1 MNKIYKVS
9 VKITGFGFG
18 VSENAYEEVKPFEGD
33 MYFRNKYLAD
43 KYIDEIYRT
52 AEKFQPSY
60 YKYGKLE
67 ITNYGNYSVYVTI
80 CSSIEEF
87 RI

>member
-18 VSENAYEEVKPFEGD
+18 YSEGVYEAVKTFEGD
-33 MYFRNKYLAD
+33 MYFRNQYLAD
-43 KYIDEIYRT
+43 KYVDEIYDV

-60 YKYGKLE
+60 YRHGEIE
-67 ITNYGNYSVYVTI
+67 ITNYGNYSVYV
-80 CSSIEEF
+80 SIRNTTEEF
-87 RI
+87 KL